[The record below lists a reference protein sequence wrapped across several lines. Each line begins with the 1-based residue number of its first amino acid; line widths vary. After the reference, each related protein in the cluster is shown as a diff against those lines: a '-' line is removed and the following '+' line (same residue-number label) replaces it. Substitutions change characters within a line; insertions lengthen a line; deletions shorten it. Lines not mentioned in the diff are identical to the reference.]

1 MDKFHNNPD
10 ETVNR
15 KNDPMPRADSSNDP
29 VKPNSIINAAGMVR
43 CQKTGRL
50 SGRTVVHESK
60 GRVRLWEK
68 LWR

>member
-29 VKPNSIINAAGMVR
+29 VKP
-43 CQKTGRL
+43 
-50 SGRTVVHESK
+50 
-60 GRVRLWEK
+60 
-68 LWR
+68 